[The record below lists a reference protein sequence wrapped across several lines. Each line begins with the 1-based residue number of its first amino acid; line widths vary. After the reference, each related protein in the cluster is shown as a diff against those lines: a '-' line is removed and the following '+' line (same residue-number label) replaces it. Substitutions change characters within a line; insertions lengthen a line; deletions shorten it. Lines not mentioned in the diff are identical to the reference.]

1 MTASA
6 TRVTPPPAAEA
17 SHTSTTATI
26 DHWVGGEVF
35 QGDSDRWG
43 PVYNPATGATTA
55 RVRFA
60 SVADVDRAV
69 AVAKEASVAWGKSA
83 LGKRATIL
91 FKFRELVNSHA
102 DELARCIVREHG
114 KVLADA
120 RGEVQRGLE
129 VVEFACGIPHLI
141 KGEFSENVSSG
152 VDSYSIR
159 QPLGV
164 VAGITPFNFPIM
176 VPMWMYPIAIA
187 AGNAFVL
194 KPSEK
199 DPSASMMVAE
209 LWREAGLPA
218 GVFSVVNGDRVAVER
233 LLEHPDIAAVSF
245 VGSTPIA
252 RHVYDTAAHNGKRV
266 QALGGAKN
274 HMLVLPDAD
283 MALAADSAVN
293 AGFGSAG
300 QRCMAISVVVTVGDA
315 GDKLVEM
322 VRERI
327 RAIHVGDGLD
337 AKNDMGPLVTGQHLS
352 RVRQYVEEGIASGA
366 TLVAD
371 GRELDANGLRDGFF
385 LGPCLFDHVRPDMTI
400 YRDEIFGPVLS
411 VVRAES
417 YEEALRLINDNPYAN
432 GVAIFT
438 SDGAAARRF
447 QSEVQVGMVGI
458 NVPIPVPMA
467 YYSFGGWKASLFGE
481 AHVHG
486 GEGVKF
492 YTRGKVVTARWVE
505 KKMGKALAFP
515 T

>member
-6 TRVTPPPAAEA
+6 TRVTPTTEA
-17 SHTSTTATI
+17 SHASSPATI
-26 DHWVGGEVF
+26 DHWVGGEPF
-35 QGDSDRWG
+35 EGDSERWG
-43 PVYNPATGATTA
+43 PVYNPATGATTG

-60 SVADVDRAV
+60 SAADVDRAV
-69 AVAKEASVAWGKSA
+69 AVAKEASLAWGKSA

-91 FKFRELVNSHA
+91 FKFRELVNQNSE
-102 DELARCIVREHG
+102 ELARCIVREHG

-141 KGEFSENVSSG
+141 KGEFSENVSAG
-152 VDSYSIR
+152 VDSYSSR

-187 AGNAFVL
+187 AGNAFIL

-218 GVFSVVNGDRVAVER
+218 GVFNVVHGDRVAVER
-233 LLEHPDIAAVSF
+233 ILEHPDIAAVSF

-252 RHVYDTAAHNGKRV
+252 RHVYDTATHNGKRV

-300 QRCMAISVVVTVGDA
+300 QRCMAISVVVTVGEA
-315 GDKLVEM
+315 GDKLVE
-322 VRERI
+322 
-327 RAIHVGDGLD
+327 
-337 AKNDMGPLVTGQHLS
+337 LV
-352 RVRQYVEEGIASGA
+352 
-366 TLVAD
+366 
-371 GRELDANGLRDGFF
+371 
-385 LGPCLFDHVRPDMTI
+385 
-400 YRDEIFGPVLS
+400 
-411 VVRAES
+411 
-417 YEEALRLINDNPYAN
+417 
-432 GVAIFT
+432 
-438 SDGAAARRF
+438 
-447 QSEVQVGMVGI
+447 
-458 NVPIPVPMA
+458 
-467 YYSFGGWKASLFGE
+467 
-481 AHVHG
+481 
-486 GEGVKF
+486 
-492 YTRGKVVTARWVE
+492 
-505 KKMGKALAFP
+505 
-515 T
+515 

>member
-6 TRVTPPPAAEA
+6 TPTVATPAAAA
-17 SHTSTTATI
+17 SHAPPTTIA
-26 DHWVGGEVF
+26 HWIGGEPF
-35 QGDSDRWG
+35 QGDSERWG
-43 PVYNPATGATTA
+43 PVYNPATGATA
-55 RVRFA
+55 GRVRFA
-60 SVADVDRAV
+60 SVADVDHAV
-69 AVAKEASVAWGKSA
+69 AVAKEASIAWGRSA
-83 LGKRATIL
+83 LGKRTTIL
-91 FKFRELVNSHA
+91 FKFRELVTAHA

-141 KGEFSENVSSG
+141 KGEFSENVSAG

-209 LWREAGLPA
+209 LWRDAGLPA
-218 GVFSVVNGDRVAVER
+218 GVFNVLHGDRVAVDR
-233 LLEHPDIAAVSF
+233 LLEHPDVAAVSF

-252 RHVYDTAAHNGKRV
+252 RHVYDTATHNGKRV

-315 GDKLVEM
+315 GDKLVEL
-322 VRERI
+322 VRERV

-352 RVRQYVEEGIASGA
+352 RVRQYVDEGIASGA

-371 GRELDANGLRDGFF
+371 GRDVTANGSGDGFF
-385 LGPCLFDHVRPDMTI
+385 LGPCLFDHVRPEMSI
-400 YRDEIFGPVLS
+400 
-411 VVRAES
+411 
-417 YEEALRLINDNPYAN
+417 
-432 GVAIFT
+432 
-438 SDGAAARRF
+438 
-447 QSEVQVGMVGI
+447 
-458 NVPIPVPMA
+458 
-467 YYSFGGWKASLFGE
+467 
-481 AHVHG
+481 
-486 GEGVKF
+486 
-492 YTRGKVVTARWVE
+492 
-505 KKMGKALAFP
+505 
-515 T
+515 

>member
-1 MTASA
+1 MTASITRA
-6 TRVTPPPAAEA
+6 TPAAEA
-17 SHTSTTATI
+17 SPVSSPAPI
-26 DHWVGGEVF
+26 DHWIGGESF
-35 QGDSDRWG
+35 QGDSERWG
-43 PVYNPATGATTA
+43 PVYNPATGATTG

-69 AVAKEASVAWGKSA
+69 ALAKDASIAWGKSA

-91 FKFRELVNSHA
+91 FKFRELVNAHA

-152 VDSYSIR
+152 VDSYSMR

-176 VPMWMYPIAIA
+176 VPMWMYPVAIA
-187 AGNAFVL
+187 AGNAFIL

-233 LLEHPDIAAVSF
+233 LLDHPDVAAVSF

-252 RHVYDTAAHNGKRV
+252 RHIYETATSNGKRV

-315 GDKLVEM
+315 GDKLVAM
-322 VRERI
+322 VRDRI
-327 RAIHVGDGLD
+327 GAIHVGDGLD
-337 AKNDMGPLVTGQHLS
+337 TKNDMGPLVTAQHLS
-352 RVRQYVEEGIASGA
+352 RVKQYVDEGVASGA

-371 GRELDANGLRDGFF
+371 GREVPANGSRDGFF
-385 LGPCLFDHVRPDMTI
+385 LGPCLFDHVRPEMTI

-411 VVRAES
+411 VVRADS
-417 YEEALRLINDNPYAN
+417 YDEALALINDNPFAN

-438 SDGAAARRF
+438 SDGGAARRF

-467 YYSFGGWKASLFGE
+467 YYSFGGWKASLFGD

-486 GEGVKF
+486 AEGVKF

-505 KKMGKALAFP
+505 KRTGKSLAFP